1 MTEFYI
7 HSEAQPREFVDSV
20 DVGFGRRRTALRM
33 APIFLPDQMEES
45 MKTGEIIS
53 GVGRTINSS
62 SVILRCLLDIPVVRL
77 GRQQNI

>member
-20 DVGFGRRRTALRM
+20 DVGFGRGRTALRM

-45 MKTGEIIS
+45 MKTGENYKWSRKDYQFQFSYFEMFIRHPS
-53 GVGRTINSS
+53 GKAG
-62 SVILRCLLDIPVVRL
+62 
-77 GRQQNI
+77 